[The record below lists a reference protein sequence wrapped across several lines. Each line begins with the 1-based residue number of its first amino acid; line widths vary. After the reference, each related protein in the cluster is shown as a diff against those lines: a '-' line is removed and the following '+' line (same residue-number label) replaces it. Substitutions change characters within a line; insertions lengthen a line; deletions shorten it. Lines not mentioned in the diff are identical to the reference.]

1 MASIARGDPSPDLAP
16 GEHETVLPRLVTL
29 GGRLGAVPGR
39 SPDATYPR
47 GTIFIGWSPERQGAA
62 LAEWDVEHAR
72 LLRQRS
78 FGWQGGDVKVARS
91 GNRVAVVANTLARAR
106 VKLAVVDANDW
117 RLLASNDLGVSTFAA
132 VAMSGSLVAVWHDA
146 APYPLVARLNLL
158 QVDLL
163 DLAGHVLGTLSVPWT
178 GALEW
183 PGPWVA
189 VIGDRAYVVVP
200 GTPTGAIAM
209 VGPDGGILKRFAL
222 TTEMAALSAH
232 DGRLEV
238 GAGPVLE
245 ELSPELE
252 IIDRRRSKVDVLQ
265 PVLGPDGRIVG
276 CGRVLSAALTVQ
288 AVLRGHATRWC
299 HDALWSGGT
308 AVMIGSA
315 EVPSSWAW
323 VSWFDPGEAGRTA
336 PAEPGWSLPGL

>member
-1 MASIARGDPSPDLAP
+1 MARADPSPDLAP

-47 GTIFIGWSPERQGAA
+47 GTIFIGWSPDRQGAA
-62 LAEWDVEHAR
+62 LAEWDVDRAH

-91 GNRVAVVANTLARAR
+91 GNRVAIVANTLARAR
-106 VKLAVVDANDW
+106 VKLAVVDATDW
-117 RLLASNDLGVSTFAA
+117 RLVASNDLGVATFAA

-200 GTPTGAIAM
+200 GTPSGSIAM
-209 VGPDGGILKRFAL
+209 VGPDGNILKRFAL
-222 TTEMAALSAH
+222 TTEMAAISAH
-232 DGRLEV
+232 NERLEV

-245 ELSPELE
+245 ELSPEFEVL
-252 IIDRRRSKVDVLQ
+252 DRRRSKVDVLK
-265 PVLGPDGRIVG
+265 PVVGQDGRIVG

-308 AVMIGSA
+308 AVVIGSA

-323 VSWFDPGEAGRTA
+323 VSWFDPGEADRTT
-336 PAEPGWSLPGL
+336 PAEPGWSLPDL